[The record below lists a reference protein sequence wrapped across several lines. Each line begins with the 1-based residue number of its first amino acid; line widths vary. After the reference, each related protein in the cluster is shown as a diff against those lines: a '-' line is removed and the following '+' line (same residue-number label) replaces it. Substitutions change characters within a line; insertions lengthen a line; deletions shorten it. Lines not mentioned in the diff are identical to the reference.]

1 MPTGSVSMMTLLLA
15 IIERHA
21 GFAYDDNNVVENLGL
36 SLQQRCTY
44 IAKL

>member
-21 GFAYDDNNVVENLGL
+21 GFAYNDNVVENLGL
-36 SLQQRCTY
+36 SLQQKCTY